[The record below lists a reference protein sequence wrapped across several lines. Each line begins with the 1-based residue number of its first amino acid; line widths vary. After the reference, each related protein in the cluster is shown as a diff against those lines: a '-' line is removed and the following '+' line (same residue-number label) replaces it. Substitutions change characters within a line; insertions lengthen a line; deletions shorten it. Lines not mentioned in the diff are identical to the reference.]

1 LTILRPPGI
10 ELWMYGHLVEASEPY
25 ELVANLIDVA
35 AGGQWSAWRFP
46 MVGKP
51 PRLRPQSPGEKI
63 RQITDRSKAA
73 GIPDVAVPFR
83 EMRDRDLRNAIS
95 HAEYSMHGEQTRI
108 LRPYPRSYGYLDLNV
123 VINRAHAFH
132 QAMRILDSAYRASY
146 KEPETIAIHPDC
158 SPDPDEK
165 AVVMVRE

>member
-1 LTILRPPGI
+1 
-10 ELWMYGHLVEASEPY
+10 MYGHLVEASEPY

-95 HAEYSMHGEQTRI
+95 HAEYSMHGEQT
-108 LRPYPRSYGYLDLNV
+108 LSD
-123 VINRAHAFH
+123 
-132 QAMRILDSAYRASY
+132 
-146 KEPETIAIHPDC
+146 
-158 SPDPDEK
+158 
-165 AVVMVRE
+165 